1 MPMAPRQ
8 LPHLQNLL
16 PRSCAVLVVV
26 VVEVEDEEEEVLQRS
41 MLSAAADT

>member
-26 VVEVEDEEEEVLQRS
+26 EVEDEEEEVLQRS